1 MQVPSSICS
10 YGALA
15 ALTRRLSAVLSAND
29 NVRLTRDGSLRLS
42 GEDGRMTPNGG
53 ISSLVM
59 EEALGSLV
67 A

>member
-1 MQVPSSICS
+1 MQIPSSVCS

-15 ALTRRLSAVLSAND
+15 ALTRGLSAVLSAND
-29 NVRLTRDGSLRLS
+29 DVRVTGDGSLS
-42 GEDGRMTPNGG
+42 GEDARMTPNGG

-59 EEALGSLV
+59 EEALGAHV